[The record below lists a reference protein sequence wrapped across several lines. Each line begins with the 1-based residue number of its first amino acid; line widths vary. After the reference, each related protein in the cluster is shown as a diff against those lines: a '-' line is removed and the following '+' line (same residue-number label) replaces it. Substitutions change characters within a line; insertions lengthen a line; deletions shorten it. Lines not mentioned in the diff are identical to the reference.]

1 MRVTMLS
8 GHTCPNCDSYTV
20 AQANGKSEQCPSCLT
35 VVTRYRNV
43 KLVQPGTMHKELGLR

>member
-43 KLVQPGTMHKELGLR
+43 KLVQPGTMQKELGLR